1 MAYVPSSSVIKYE
14 KKDRVAWV
22 TLNRPE
28 AMNALNTEIRI
39 AITEAMGEVERDDDV
54 LVAVLIGEGG
64 RAFCAGND
72 LKEQTQLD
80 TAAGGAGSRNTP
92 SGSQAVYECLK
103 PTIAAIDGYALAGG
117 MQLANRCDIRI
128 ATEKSRFGMPE
139 PLRSLTPINLVD
151 TMEMGFV
158 PMGEAMWIILTGAHM
173 TSQRAYD
180 IGLIQALVPDRDA
193 LIAEA
198 ERVAGLLKLCAPLAL
213 RALKNGVRLKH
224 NPPTP
229 PAGVLLLDHLKV
241 LNAPLQAKVTS
252 SEDRYE
258 GPKAFAEKR
267 EPNWKGR

>member
-1 MAYVPSSSVIKYE
+1 
-14 KKDRVAWV
+14 
-22 TLNRPE
+22 
-28 AMNALNTEIRI
+28 
-39 AITEAMGEVERDDDV
+39 
-54 LVAVLIGEGG
+54 
-64 RAFCAGND
+64 
-72 LKEQTQLD
+72 
-80 TAAGGAGSRNTP
+80 
-92 SGSQAVYECLK
+92 
-103 PTIAAIDGYALAGG
+103 
-117 MQLANRCDIRI
+117 
-128 ATEKSRFGMPE
+128 MPE

-229 PAGVLLLDHLKV
+229 PAGVLLLDHLKE

>member
-117 MQLANRCDIRI
+117 MQRLPRQI
-128 ATEKSRFGMPE
+128 GMK
-139 PLRSLTPINLVD
+139 NA
-151 TMEMGFV
+151 MG
-158 PMGEAMWIILTGAHM
+158 MMLTGRHVGAEEAKELGIVNEVVTQADLM
-173 TSQRAYD
+173 DTARKWAIDIEACSPMSIRATK
-180 IGLIQALVPDRDA
+180 QVRS
-193 LIAEA
+193 E
-198 ERVAGLLKLCAPLAL
+198 ER
-213 RALKNGVRLKH
+213 R
-224 NPPTP
+224 
-229 PAGVLLLDHLKV
+229 
-241 LNAPLQAKVTS
+241 
-252 SEDRYE
+252 
-258 GPKAFAEKR
+258 
-267 EPNWKGR
+267 

>member
-1 MAYVPSSSVIKYE
+1 MYVPSSSTVKYE
-14 KKDRVAWV
+14 KSDRIAWV
-22 TLNRPE
+22 TLNRPDN
-28 AMNALNTEIRI
+28 MNALNTEIRA
-39 AITEAMGEVERDDDV
+39 AITEAFQEVNRDDDV
-54 LVAVLIGEGG
+54 LAAVVIGAGG

-72 LKEQTQLD
+72 LKEQTQGD
-80 TAAGGAGSRNTP
+80 AAGGRAWSREGP
-92 SGSQAVYECLK
+92 SGSQAVYECPK
-103 PTIAAIDGYALAGG
+103 PVIAAIDGYALAGG

-139 PLRSLTPINLVD
+139 PLRSLTPINSVD

-173 TSQRAYD
+173 TAERAYD

-213 RALKNGVRLKH
+213 QALKNGVRLHH

-229 PAGVLLLDHLKV
+229 PEGRLLLDHLKE
-241 LNAPLQAKVTS
+241 LNQPFQERVSK
-252 SEDRYE
+252 SEDRME

-267 EPNWKGR
+267 APNWKGR